1 MMSRDLQRLV
11 LVSCRHCLRPI
22 SLTGEIDDLERRA
35 LRDHLR
41 TCTTPNPVELGRE
54 TDEVLRHFR
63 LAGDL

>member
-1 MMSRDLQRLV
+1 
-11 LVSCRHCLRPI
+11 
-22 SLTGEIDDLERRA
+22 LTGEIDDLERRA